1 MKKIILFSL
10 TVSAS
15 MSLLSSCKK
24 VEGEGG
30 SSTIKGIV
38 IERKYNSVGT
48 LIAEYPAMDADVY
61 ILYGSGDN
69 FPDDDIK
76 TSYDG
81 SFEFN
86 YLQPGNYRLYA
97 YEDCNTC
104 ASGTDVVIEEVV
116 IDKKKSTVE
125 ADTIYIKKI

>member
-15 MSLLSSCKK
+15 ISLLSSCKK

>member
-15 MSLLSSCKK
+15 ISLLSSCKK

-104 ASGTDVVIEEVV
+104 ASGTDVIIEEVV

>member
-1 MKKIILFSL
+1 MKKIILFYL

-15 MSLLSSCKK
+15 ISLLSSCKK